1 MADGADISIV
11 TLPIVRGRIPSVVDS
26 VFTCCTPGT
35 SVAVVVTEAGIALN
49 PKHRN
54 YQMIKEDLDAAG
66 IKTVSIESLRDL
78 AYSMT
83 GVPKP
88 IETTD
93 KITCIVEYR
102 DGTVIDVIR
111 QIKHD

>member
-1 MADGADISIV
+1 MAIA
-11 TLPIVRGRIPSVVDS
+11 
-26 VFTCCTPGT
+26 
-35 SVAVVVTEAGIALN
+35 VTEAGIALN
-49 PKHRN
+49 PNHRN

-66 IKTVSIESLRDL
+66 IKTVSIEYLRDL

-83 GVPKP
+83 GVPKE

-93 KITCIVEYR
+93 KVTCIVEYR

-111 QIKHD
+111 QIKKD